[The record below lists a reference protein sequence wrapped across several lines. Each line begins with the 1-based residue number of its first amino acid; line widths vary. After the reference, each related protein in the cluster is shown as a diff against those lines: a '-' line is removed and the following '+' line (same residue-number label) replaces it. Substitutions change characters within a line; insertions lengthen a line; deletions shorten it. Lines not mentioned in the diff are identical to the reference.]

1 MDSAESNI
9 RKSLMDVGF
18 GVLTDIDVQQAMK
31 ERLGESFRPYKIL
44 GACNPPIAFKA
55 LSEEIEIGLLL
66 PCNVVLWENDDKTV
80 TVAAINAKSML
91 SVTERNDLA
100 EMADHINGL
109 LQTAI
114 DAV

>member
-1 MDSAESNI
+1 
-9 RKSLMDVGF
+9 
-18 GVLTDIDVQQAMK
+18 
-31 ERLGESFRPYKIL
+31 
-44 GACNPPIAFKA
+44 
-55 LSEEIEIGLLL
+55 L